1 MKEEKSLMKNMMY
14 YTPEITDFKIGYEC
28 EANITVFKIDEGWIP
43 CTLKGVGPEV
53 IHYHSLGVYRTR
65 YLSKQD
71 IEDQNWEFITHV
83 TSRTKRFKKD
93 NWMLLYNFE
102 NQRLRIIKDWGK
114 DKEPIIIIQNFDGI
128 CPSIN
133 ELRTIEKLL
142 KIK

>member
-1 MKEEKSLMKNMMY
+1 MKEKENYLMKDMFY
-14 YTPEITDFKIGYEC
+14 YTPELTDLRIGYEC
-28 EANITVFKIDEGWIP
+28 EANITVFKVKEAWIP
-43 CTLKGVGPEV
+43 CTLRGVGPEV
-53 IHYHSLGVYRTR
+53 IEYHKQGVYRTR

-71 IEDQNWEFITHV
+71 IEDQGWEFITHV
-83 TSRTKRFKKD
+83 TSRTKRFKKN

-102 NQRLRIIKDWGK
+102 SQRLRIIKDWDK

-142 KIK
+142 EI

>member
-1 MKEEKSLMKNMMY
+1 MENNLMNNMFY
-14 YTPEITDFKIGYEC
+14 YTPNITDFYIGYEC
-28 EANITVFKIDEGWIP
+28 EANITVFKVKDEWKP
-43 CTLKGVGPEV
+43 CTLRGVGPEV
-53 IHYHSLGVYRTR
+53 VEYHKQGVYRTR
-65 YLSKQD
+65 YLTKQE
-71 IEDQNWEFITHV
+71 IEDNGWGFITNV